1 MRWRRPAVDHR
12 GCHPDAC
19 AWWRG
24 TARCHLGW
32 TIYRRRVY
40 PLFVFEIAELGRA
53 ATPYDTPAKVA
64 FSNAVL
70 GLDPTDVAFDVW
82 SGDLRVDH
90 LAERLTAASVE
101 PGGARRRY
109 TLSADTKLFLA
120 FIDDFID
127 SLSWTT
133 CDPERLRE
141 GLVDLDAYALA
152 AHPVVPAVTRAID
165 RSLRLLNG
173 YVGCIELDLGNPLHH
188 QAARFLDHRY
198 YFEGRTLKILHA
210 YGPDDEATLLA
221 VNSWARELGFA
232 AVQCGERPTGAPLA
246 RLATLSERGLV
257 SAEILANRDSW
268 GHFDEI
274 GLALARPNTAAAVG
288 QAIHRPSEHPRV
300 DERKLRDYCLTDD
313 PDHAGYS
320 KARLFR
326 TVLGIER
333 PDWRFLAAQLEDRLY
348 EAVPRNIEVTAWG
361 VKYQAQLPIVG
372 RNGEVREVTTAWM
385 IRGTDPPELVDPPAL
400 VTAFLPREDAPS
412 LPQAEYTA
420 PLILHPGELDNFPRL
435 HEVANDAALTSFLVR
450 PGHRAAAV
458 ELLGD
463 SDFLAWLEGARAG
476 SDPAPWI
483 GATGR
488 PATETR
494 DTSFCT
500 TYAKVLRQNGVPA
513 RTTYG
518 I

>member
-1 MRWRRPAVDHR
+1 M
-12 GCHPDAC
+12 
-19 AWWRG
+19 
-24 TARCHLGW
+24 
-32 TIYRRRVY
+32 Y
-40 PLFVFEIAELGRA
+40 PLFVFEIAELGHA

-70 GLDPTDVAFDVW
+70 DLDPADVAFDVW

-109 TLSADTKLFLA
+109 TLSADKRLLLA
-120 FIDDFID
+120 IIDDFVD
-127 SLSWTT
+127 SVAWTT
-133 CDPERLRE
+133 CDPETLRH
-141 GLVDLDAYALA
+141 GLVHRGAYALA
-152 AHPVVPAVTRAID
+152 AHPVLAAATRAID
-165 RSLRLLNG
+165 RSLRTLQG

-188 QAARFLDHRY
+188 QAARLLVHRY
-198 YFEGRTLKILHA
+198 YVEGRTLKILHA

-221 VNSWARELGFA
+221 VNSWARELDFA
-232 AVQCGERPTGAPLA
+232 AVECGERPTSAPLP
-246 RLATLSERGLV
+246 RLGTLSERGLV

-268 GHFDEI
+268 GHFDEVAR
-274 GLALARPNTAAAVG
+274 ALTRPSTPAALG
-288 QAIHRPSEHPRV
+288 HAIHRPSEPPRI
-300 DERKLRDYCLTDD
+300 DESKLRDYCLTDD

-333 PDWRFLAAQLEDRLY
+333 SDWRFLAAQLEDRLY
-348 EAVPRNIEVTAWG
+348 EAVPQNVEVTSWG
-361 VKYQAQLPIVG
+361 VKYRAQLPIVG
-372 RNGEVREVTTAWM
+372 RNAEVREVTTAWM
-385 IRGTDPPELVDPPAL
+385 IRGANPPELVDPPAL

-420 PLILHPGELDNFPRL
+420 PLILHPSEVDDFPRL
-435 HEVANDAALTSFLVR
+435 HEVANDAAFTSFLAR
-450 PGHRAAAV
+450 PDHRVATV
-458 ELLGD
+458 ELLSD
-463 SDFLAWLEGARAG
+463 SDFGAWLEGARAG

-483 GATGR
+483 AAAGT

-494 DTSFCT
+494 DASFCT

-513 RTTYG
+513 RTTYAV
-518 I
+518 